1 MKNDITEFYP
11 FENYAT
17 FDRVR
22 KLKWNNNATLQ
33 AISYFN
39 TVHGKKITRNNLIE
53 GLASGAVEYIIAALY
68 GALCAADKR
77 ITLPIFNRIYK
88 PEYLSEYIKAVY
100 EGAKANEPEPVI
112 KDTGADLDPD
122 WPDTQSEAKKNKE
135 LNKTTS
141 AIGSGSQKAKSA
153 SRSTKSKKPHTEG

>member
-39 TVHGKKITRNNLIE
+39 IVHGKKITRNNLIE

-68 GALCAADKR
+68 GALCAASEK
-77 ITLPIFNRIYK
+77 ITLPVFNRIYK
-88 PEYLSEYIKAVY
+88 SENLSEYITAVY

-112 KDTGADLDPD
+112 KDTGADLDTD
-122 WPDTQSEAKKNKE
+122 WPDTQKEVKKKK
-135 LNKTTS
+135 LVTTS
-141 AIGSGSQKAKSA
+141 DTGSGLQKVKSGC
-153 SRSTKSKKPHTEG
+153 RSKKSKKRHTGG